1 MASDQQFWFCVKSHG
16 WGWGLPV
23 RWQGWAV
30 LVAYYLL
37 VFVGIVR
44 FTADNSVRSLL
55 IYLVAITLLLM
66 IVVAWKGERPVK
78 WRWGGK

>member
-1 MASDQQFWFCVKSHG
+1 MASDQQFWFRVKSHG
-16 WGWGLPV
+16 WGWGLPA